1 MISYVENYDP
11 TDSAALHEAYG
22 YAAGLSTC
30 VLMWAVLHH
39 LYFYHMQR
47 VGMRLRVAVCHMIYR
62 KALRLSSS
70 AMGKTTTGQIVNLL
84 SNDVNRFDQVTMFL
98 HYLWVGP
105 LQVIAVTALL
115 WMEIGMSCLAGM
127 AVLIILLLLQSCFG
141 MSFSSLRS
149 RTAALT
155 DDRIRTMSEV
165 ITGIRTVKM
174 NVWEQSFINLITRLR
189 RKEISKILRS
199 SYLRAMN
206 LTSFFAVSK
215 IMIFV
220 TFIANELLDNLITA
234 SQVFVVV
241 TLFEALRFSSTLYF
255 PMAVEKVS
263 EAVVSI
269 RRIKNFL
276 LLDEVS
282 QCYPQLPSDGK
293 TIVDVQAFSAS
304 WEKASETPTLQGLSF
319 SVRPGELLAVVG
331 PVGAGKSSLLHA
343 LLGELPPCQGKI
355 SVHGRIAYVSQQ
367 PWVFPGTVRS
377 NILFGK
383 KYEEDRYEEV
393 IKACAL
399 EEDLRLLGDEEI
411 IKIGDG
417 RTQLSEGQ
425 KARICLARAMY
436 QDADIYL
443 LDDLLSAV
451 DAGVSR
457 HLFEQCVHQ
466 ALKEKITI
474 LVTHQLQYL
483 KDASQIL
490 MLKDG
495 IVIERGTYSEFL
507 KSGIDIFSRFEK
519 GNEQSAPSPVPGTPT
534 VISESLVQ
542 SLQSP
547 RRSLKDAAP
556 EDQETENIQVVLPL
570 EYHLKGKVGFKT
582 FKNYFTAGAHWPV
595 IIFLI
600 LVNIAAQ
607 VAYILQDWWLAFWA
621 NVQSDLYFGGY
632 LKEDEDVVF
641 VLNWYLRVYSGLTV
655 STVLFGITRSLLIFC
670 ILVNSSQTLHKIM
683 LETVLRTQV
692 LFFHI
697 NPIGRIL
704 NRFTKDIG
712 HMDELLPLI
721 FLDFIQTFL
730 LVVGVVGVMVAAI
743 PWIAIPMVPFGII
756 FFVLQWYFFR
766 TSRNVKRLECTTRS
780 PVFSHLAS
788 SLRGLWTIRAYKA
801 EQKFQE
807 LFDSHQDLHS
817 EAWFLLLTTSR
828 WLAVYL
834 DVICAIFV
842 TVVAFGALI
851 LVETLDL
858 GQVGL
863 ALSLTITLTG
873 MFQWCIKQSAEVE
886 NMMIS
891 VERVIEYTDLKKEEP
906 WEHTPSFLLLEG
918 KIVFDNVKFRHSL
931 CEPLILKD
939 LRACID
945 SGQKL
950 GIVGRTGAG
959 KSSLIAALF
968 RLSEPKGGI
977 WIDDILIT
985 RIGLN
990 HSRKSMSVA
999 PQEPVLFT
1007 GTVRKNLDPFN
1018 EYLGEE
1024 LWNVLEEVQL
1034 KETIQGL
1041 PGKMDTELA
1050 ESGLNLSVG
1059 QRQLVCLAR
1068 AILRKN
1074 KILILDK
1081 ATSNVDPR
1089 TDELIQKKI
1098 HEKFSEC
1105 TVLTITHRLSTVI
1118 DCEWISVLDLGRWKE
1133 CSQPYDLLQN
1143 KYSLFYNMVQNLGKA
1158 EASALIERAKQ
1169 VHFERK

>member
-1024 LWNVLEEVQL
+1024 LWNVLEE
-1034 KETIQGL
+1034 GL
-1041 PGKMDTELA
+1041 D
-1050 ESGLNLSVG
+1050 SI
-1059 QRQLVCLAR
+1059 R
-1068 AILRKN
+1068 
-1074 KILILDK
+1074 
-1081 ATSNVDPR
+1081 
-1089 TDELIQKKI
+1089 
-1098 HEKFSEC
+1098 
-1105 TVLTITHRLSTVI
+1105 STVQDHI
-1118 DCEWISVLDLGRWKE
+1118 HGSAPAFRISQKCYSFTLGTT
-1133 CSQPYDLLQN
+1133 
-1143 KYSLFYNMVQNLGKA
+1143 
-1158 EASALIERAKQ
+1158 
-1169 VHFERK
+1169 

>member
-1024 LWNVLEEVQL
+1024 LWNVLEEGLDSIRSTVQDHIHGSAPAFRISQKCYSFTL
-1034 KETIQGL
+1034 GVLLSDIVVCQITFWPSIYWF
-1041 PGKMDTELA
+1041 
-1050 ESGLNLSVG
+1050 LNLK
-1059 QRQLVCLAR
+1059 C
-1068 AILRKN
+1068 
-1074 KILILDK
+1074 
-1081 ATSNVDPR
+1081 
-1089 TDELIQKKI
+1089 
-1098 HEKFSEC
+1098 
-1105 TVLTITHRLSTVI
+1105 
-1118 DCEWISVLDLGRWKE
+1118 ISSLFF
-1133 CSQPYDLLQN
+1133 N
-1143 KYSLFYNMVQNLGKA
+1143 FKYSLGLLLAPLYF
-1158 EASALIERAKQ
+1158 SRI
-1169 VHFERK
+1169 H